1 MRTIMSKINF
11 LKEQIIETRNFVN
24 RLISELP
31 EDLWYTIPKGTD
43 SNFSWQ
49 IGHLIISQ
57 HFHAICC
64 VTGKN
69 EAVYKIIPVHD
80 YVKIFNGMGALH
92 RSIEKDLIPTSK
104 LKTQLYAMHD
114 ICINSISSLN
124 DSILSEELELIP
136 FKHPVANNKYEALSW
151 CFKHEMWHSAEMEAI
166 KTALEY
172 PIKWMEK

>member
-1 MRTIMSKINF
+1 MSKINF
-11 LKEQIIETRNFVN
+11 LKEQIVETRNFVN
-24 RLISELP
+24 RLVSELP
-31 EDLWYTIPKGTD
+31 EDLWYTIPDGTD
-43 SNFSWQ
+43 SNFAWQ

-69 EAVYKIIPVHD
+69 EAVYKIIPVQE

-92 RSIEKDLIPTSK
+92 RSIEKDLISTSK
-104 LKTQLYAMHD
+104 LKIQLYAVHD

-124 DSILSEELELIP
+124 DSILSEELEPIP
-136 FKHPVANNKYEALSW
+136 FNHPIANNKYEALSW

-166 KTALEY
+166 KVALGYSIEW
-172 PIKWMEK
+172 KKK